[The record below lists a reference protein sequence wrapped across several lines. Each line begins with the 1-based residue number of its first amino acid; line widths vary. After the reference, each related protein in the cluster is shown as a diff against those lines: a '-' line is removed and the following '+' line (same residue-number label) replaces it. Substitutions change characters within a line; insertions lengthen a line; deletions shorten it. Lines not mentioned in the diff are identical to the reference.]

1 MKFQKQRKAFSM
13 VTAIFIMVLMS
24 AVAVMVMGTSGKI
37 IKATTAQ
44 FQREQAMLLAK
55 SYTEYAIMAV
65 MSNDRAGTGQCINTI
80 TSNDIFNPIANGG
93 YNATVEI
100 AYISNGSAAAPAGDG
115 VNDVNGCTRILSDA
129 ATTPESSLNIMVDV
143 YITYQDLD
151 NINNQTLTYHR
162 RSLQK
167 I

>member
-24 AVAVMVMGTSGKI
+24 AVAAMVMGTSGKI

-44 FQREQAMLLAK
+44 FQREQSMLLAK

-65 MSNDRAGTGQCINTI
+65 MSNDRAGTGQCINDI
-80 TSNDIFNPIANGG
+80 KSNGIFNPINNGG
-93 YNATVEI
+93 YNARVEI
-100 AYISNGSAAAPAGDG
+100 AYISNGSAAAPTGDG
-115 VNDVNGCTRILSDA
+115 VDDVNGCIRVLSDA